1 MGPLSD
7 PELDGWLTALGLPA
21 ASTPATTSLALL
33 GQSTAPVVGLVGWK
47 LVAAMALS
55 LGAGFGGG
63 VLSRLHLEDRSPGI
77 AAPVREMA
85 RAADPPFAPP
95 TVPKASLPLP
105 DGTVGG
111 ALPWPHAARP
121 DAPAPIPEARQA
133 ALAPPD
139 TLPTEPPRSL
149 SGERELPDSY
159 AEISA
164 RTGPTLDAAPRV
176 RMVASA
182 NTLGARGG
190 GVSGGLDPMVLGAL
204 TVSGRTGASLGSSAF
219 LSGTLDAGAVI
230 EPGGPRFTAG
240 LTGTAG
246 YSRELGSRR
255 LDLGWALSGRLRA
268 DPARTPLHTGL
279 QGLPSGESLS
289 TGPALA
295 LSLGQADGPRLRLGL
310 TAMVPLGEPRTPTLG
325 LSIGADI
332 APWG

>member
-7 PELDGWLTALGLPA
+7 PELDGWLRELGLPA
-21 ASTPATTSLALL
+21 AANPATSSFALL
-33 GQSTAPVVGLVGWK
+33 GQTTAPVVGLVGWK
-47 LVAAMALS
+47 LAAAMALS

-63 VLSRLHLEDRSPGI
+63 VLSRLHLGDRSPGV

-85 RAADPPFAPP
+85 RATEPPFAPP
-95 TVPKASLPLP
+95 TAPPASLTLP
-105 DGTVGG
+105 DGPVGG
-111 ALPWPHAARP
+111 ALPHPQVERAV
-121 DAPAPIPEARQA
+121 APAPAPEARQA

-139 TLPTEPPRSL
+139 TPPTEPPRSL
-149 SGERELPDSY
+149 SGELELPDAY

-176 RMVASA
+176 RMVASV

-190 GVSGGLDPMVLGAL
+190 GVSGGLDPMALGAL
-204 TVSGRTGASLGSSAF
+204 TVSGRTGDSLGSSAF
-219 LSGTLDAGAVI
+219 LSGTFDAGAVI

-246 YSRELGSRR
+246 YSRELGNRR
-255 LDLGWALSGRLRA
+255 LDLGWALSGRVKA

-289 TGPALA
+289 TGPSLA

-310 TAMVPLGEPRTPTLG
+310 TAMMPLSEPRAPTLG